1 MPPLISTAGCN
12 GCLRLSQKISEL
24 EGRIS
29 VLHHIR
35 DDEEMLDSLIT
46 MGPAG
51 TTTAS
56 LDSLITMGP
65 TATTTASL
73 DSLITMGPTATT
85 TASLDS
91 LITMG
96 PTATRTAGELDS
108 TVPWMSVAARSDHWT
123 VLGAKPKAPVSS
135 TPSQKEPWMDARRG
149 KHSGKLTCR
158 PTPPQALQLTNQFS
172 ILDEEDFPPLA
183 GLRPPSTSLRSGAPM
198 PSPPPLCTA
207 ASRASER
214 PADRRSLRHTPFSRP
229 GSVQFTRPSTTG
241 DRVQTSGLEREGSIR
256 HAPSPRYNCIA
267 SSARPTVYPVIHAS
281 SLMDMMRSQG
291 TQSLYNS
298 LSLCSEASTKGT
310 HPALYVQ
317 ETVHT

>member
-108 TVPWMSVAARSDHWT
+108 TVPWMSVAARSDHWIVLELSPRPRLAPLRVRRNHGWMPAGENT
-123 VLGAKPKAPVSS
+123 VGNSHAV
-135 TPSQKEPWMDARRG
+135 
-149 KHSGKLTCR
+149 
-158 PTPPQALQLTNQFS
+158 
-172 ILDEEDFPPLA
+172 PLH
-183 GLRPPSTSLRSGAPM
+183 R
-198 PSPPPLCTA
+198 
-207 ASRASER
+207 
-214 PADRRSLRHTPFSRP
+214 
-229 GSVQFTRPSTTG
+229 RPS
-241 DRVQTSGLEREGSIR
+241 S
-256 HAPSPRYNCIA
+256 
-267 SSARPTVYPVIHAS
+267 
-281 SLMDMMRSQG
+281 
-291 TQSLYNS
+291 
-298 LSLCSEASTKGT
+298 
-310 HPALYVQ
+310 
-317 ETVHT
+317 

>member
-1 MPPLISTAGCN
+1 MPPLTSTAGCN

-46 MGPAG
+46 MGPA
-51 TTTAS
+51 
-56 LDSLITMGP
+56 
-65 TATTTASL
+65 
-73 DSLITMGPTATT
+73 ATT

-96 PTATRTAGELDS
+96 PTATRTTGELDS
-108 TVPWMSVAARSDHWT
+108 TVPWMGVAARSDHWT
-123 VLGAKPKAPVSS
+123 VLGTKPKAPVSS
-135 TPSQKEPWMDARRG
+135 SPSQKEPWIDARRG
-149 KHSGKLTCR
+149 KHCGKLTCR

-183 GLRPPSTSLRSGAPM
+183 GLRPPSTSPRSGVPM

-214 PADRRSLRHTPFSRP
+214 PADRRSRRHTPFSRP
-229 GSVQFTRPSTTG
+229 GSMSTRSSVPLPSPPP
-241 DRVQTSGLEREGSIR
+241 VCTSRLRPV
-256 HAPSPRYNCIA
+256 HSPRYNRRPGPDLRAGERRLHTTRPLTTIQLHILICSSGIHKPDQDPQAIA
-267 SSARPTVYPVIHAS
+267 SCFTDYW
-281 SLMDMMRSQG
+281 
-291 TQSLYNS
+291 
-298 LSLCSEASTKGT
+298 
-310 HPALYVQ
+310 
-317 ETVHT
+317 